1 MNDLVDLLGLPEGV
15 YEMDEDDFLRGE
27 YPLEEDEEFDPTQ
40 VPTQDTDEGILDNN
54 DLEYPDFAHEDTFLI
69 SGPLVHGTALS
80 ESDEGRRQ
88 TTRAAARAFVRGK
101 YPGRVVEH
109 INSHP
114 HRWIARV
121 RKG

>member
-1 MNDLVDLLGLPEGV
+1 MTDLFDLLELPEGV
-15 YEMDEDDFLRGE
+15 YEIDEDAFFRGE
-27 YPLEEDEEFDPTQ
+27 YPLEEDEDFDPTQ

-69 SGPLVHGTALS
+69 SGPLVHGVALS
-80 ESDEGRRQ
+80 DGDEGRRLA
-88 TTRAAARAFVRGK
+88 TRTDARRWVNLR

-121 RKG
+121 KK

>member
-1 MNDLVDLLGLPEGV
+1 MTDLVDLLELPEGV
-15 YEMDEDDFLRGE
+15 YEIDEDAFFRGE
-27 YPLEEDEEFDPTQ
+27 YPLEEDEDFDPTQ

-69 SGPLVHGTALS
+69 SGPLVHGTAIS
-80 ESDEGRRQ
+80 ADDEIRRVNTRAEGRKL
-88 TTRAAARAFVRGK
+88 AEKK

-121 RKG
+121 KK